1 MEKQRSR
8 VSFLRNTTFAT
19 ISQGVGVLAAMVVGI
34 ISARYLGPA
43 GKGEVALAMGVG
55 MFLAQIFSLGFDRA
69 AQYYIASDKLA
80 PEKVLG
86 AWIITFFIGTLI
98 TFGIAYPL
106 LLAFCLDN
114 IFEGVSKHLLLL
126 ASLICPLY
134 LLRLLVNSI
143 LRGYEEFSREAYHNI
158 SVCLASV
165 GASVLAL
172 VVLGYGPLGYVSI
185 IMILCFISLIVGF
198 VILRKVMPLKPV
210 FSLSNWLRVLHYG
223 AKASLAHIFTLI
235 DLRLDIYI
243 VNFFMDTSVVGIYTI
258 AGALAS
264 AFWLLT
270 NSIAAVLFSRVASEE
285 PEESKKLTSLL
296 CRNVLWLT
304 AILGGLFLLISKR
317 LIVFVYTEHF
327 ADASLAL
334 ALLMPGVV
342 GQAVSRICF
351 TDCSGRGYPGKATIA
366 AAITATITIT
376 FDMLLIPKY
385 SLFGAAVASSIA
397 YCTSGV
403 LGIYWHI
410 KLSGNSL
417 GRLVIPRASDLKHYR
432 NVFEKIK
439 AKLIR

>member
-1 MEKQRSR
+1 MENQRR
-8 VSFLRNTTFAT
+8 KVSFLRNTTFAT
-19 ISQGVGVLAAMVVGI
+19 ISQGLAVLTATVVGI
-34 ISARYLGPA
+34 IAARYLGPA
-43 GKGEVALAMGVG
+43 GKGEVALVMGAG
-55 MFLAQIFSLGFDRA
+55 MILAQILCLGFDRA
-69 AQYYIASDKLA
+69 AQYYIASGKLA
-80 PEKVLG
+80 SEKVLG

-106 LLAFCLDN
+106 FLAYGMDN
-114 IFEGVSKHLLLL
+114 IFKGVSKNLLLL
-126 ASLICPLY
+126 ASLVCPLY

-158 SVCLASV
+158 CICSASIA
-165 GASVLAL
+165 ASLVAL
-172 VVLGYGPLGYVSI
+172 VVLGYGALGYVSM
-185 IMILCFISLIVGF
+185 IMILGFISLVVGF
-198 VILRKVMPLKPV
+198 AILRTVMPLKPV
-210 FSLSNWLRVLHYG
+210 FGLSNWLRVLYYG
-223 AKASLAHIFTLI
+223 TKASLSKIFTLI

-258 AGALAS
+258 AGALAN

-285 PEESKKLTSLL
+285 PEESRKLTSLL

-304 AILGGLFLLISKR
+304 AILGVLFLMISRR
-317 LIVFVYTEHF
+317 LIVFVYTGRF
-327 ADASLAL
+327 AGAALAL

-366 AAITATITIT
+366 AAITATLTIT

-385 SLFGAAVASSIA
+385 SMYGAAAASSIA
-397 YCTSGV
+397 YCTSGL
-403 LGIYWHI
+403 LGLYWHM

-417 GRLVIPRASDLKHYR
+417 GCLVVPRVSDLKHYR
-432 NVFEKIK
+432 NVFVKIK

>member
-43 GKGEVALAMGVG
+43 GKGEVALAMWVG

-243 VNFFMDTSVVGIYTI
+243 VGIYTI